1 MHWPRDDA
9 DWRRS
14 CDEKSVQPRTIELR
28 NRPLSSR
35 FSGISQTDASLRILS
50 FHSNYSV
57 LLLVWYLKIFLPIMR
72 FYCVS
77 NMESVWNFKFGRF
90 FIIKVF
96 NNWMLLYRPV
106 IRQFEYP
113 NIDKYFII
121 GIIEKVAIFCYLNIF
136 S

>member
-35 FSGISQTDASLRILS
+35 FSGISDVFRCFFKNLVVSLKLFCAPIGL
-50 FHSNYSV
+50 
-57 LLLVWYLKIFLPIMR
+57 IFKDLPIMR

-121 GIIEKVAIFCYLNIF
+121 GIIEKVTIFCYLNIF